1 MKAEEL
7 KNYIRLRGLK
17 VARKKAVLVT
27 RAFSVFGKNVAVIKN
42 AEEVEAELK
51 QENDD
56 KLKLDKMNISDPF
69 KLDNRWLDDEEGIGY
84 WPILSTCYIIQFLM
98 VDNDAEDLRDYK
110 GSKAYSYFKQS
121 WPSNISYHS
130 LGSSKNYWL
139 KKDCRPSERLK
150 ESPNKLWVCLSKNEG
165 KVITAHCTCMAG
177 MNSTCKHV
185 AAALFLVEAAMRLG
199 LTNPTC
205 TIKTCE

>member
-1 MKAEEL
+1 MFNKMKAEEL

-56 KLKLDKMNISDPF
+56 KLKLNKMNISDPF
-69 KLDNRWLDDEEGIGY
+69 KLDNRWLDDKEGIGY
-84 WPILSTCYIIQFLM
+84 WPIVSTCYIIQFLM
-98 VDNDAEDLRDYK
+98 VDNDVEDLRDYK

-121 WPSNISYHS
+121 
-130 LGSSKNYWL
+130 
-139 KKDCRPSERLK
+139 
-150 ESPNKLWVCLSKNEG
+150 
-165 KVITAHCTCMAG
+165 
-177 MNSTCKHV
+177 
-185 AAALFLVEAAMRLG
+185 
-199 LTNPTC
+199 
-205 TIKTCE
+205 

>member
-84 WPILSTCYIIQFLM
+84 WPIVSTCYIIQFLM
-98 VDNDAEDLRDYK
+98 VDNDAEDFRDYK

-121 WPSNISYHS
+121 
-130 LGSSKNYWL
+130 
-139 KKDCRPSERLK
+139 
-150 ESPNKLWVCLSKNEG
+150 
-165 KVITAHCTCMAG
+165 
-177 MNSTCKHV
+177 
-185 AAALFLVEAAMRLG
+185 
-199 LTNPTC
+199 
-205 TIKTCE
+205 

>member
-69 KLDNRWLDDEEGIGY
+69 KLYNRWLDDEEGIGY
-84 WPILSTCYIIQFLM
+84 WPILSICYIIQFLM

-110 GSKAYSYFKQS
+110 GSRAYNYFKQS
-121 WPSNISYHS
+121 
-130 LGSSKNYWL
+130 
-139 KKDCRPSERLK
+139 
-150 ESPNKLWVCLSKNEG
+150 
-165 KVITAHCTCMAG
+165 
-177 MNSTCKHV
+177 
-185 AAALFLVEAAMRLG
+185 
-199 LTNPTC
+199 
-205 TIKTCE
+205 